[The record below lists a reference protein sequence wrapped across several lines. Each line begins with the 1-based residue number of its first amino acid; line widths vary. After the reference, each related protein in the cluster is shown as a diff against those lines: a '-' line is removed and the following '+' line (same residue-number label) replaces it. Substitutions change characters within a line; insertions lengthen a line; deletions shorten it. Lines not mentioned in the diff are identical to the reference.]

1 MLDKL
6 LKEGG
11 WLEYVSLG
19 WLPASY
25 LRTMPAYYRG
35 VNAVIDHD
43 VGTAPGVAGH
53 SEMKPK
59 LPPVLWKEQ
68 VNEAGYMDA
77 ASAAAAI
84 ASAADPNSVD
94 SMKEPPDPWAES
106 NAAAAKAAADAE
118 AAAAAVAAKAAA
130 SQENAANGQ
139 KAAATCVG
147 VSGAAAD
154 TTWCVASCGAPVSPD
169 CPSDFCKCDGK
180 LTQGSS
186 TADPLAAT
194 VPAPVPTAA
203 TAPAPDPN
211 TTPVSH
217 RGATEAEARVYA
229 AAAAEEAQRKS
240 DYEKALADAA
250 AAEATVI
257 GAAAAAT
264 TVTTTGAAGEA
275 AADPYA
281 GTAPAPADPYAVAHA
296 ADAPRGQETW

>member
-1 MLDKL
+1 MTWQVLDKL

-53 SEMKPK
+53 SEMEPK

-106 NAAAAKAAADAE
+106 NAAAAKA
-118 AAAAAVAAKAAA
+118 
-130 SQENAANGQ
+130 
-139 KAAATCVG
+139 
-147 VSGAAAD
+147 
-154 TTWCVASCGAPVSPD
+154 
-169 CPSDFCKCDGK
+169 
-180 LTQGSS
+180 
-186 TADPLAAT
+186 
-194 VPAPVPTAA
+194 TAA
-203 TAPAPDPN
+203 T
-211 TTPVSH
+211 TEVS
-217 RGATEAEARVYA
+217 
-229 AAAAEEAQRKS
+229 
-240 DYEKALADAA
+240 A
-250 AAEATVI
+250 AAEAPDSAEA
-257 GAAAAAT
+257 GPGKGDAAAPFATPNVRPDTPRALLYSPPACIFAEGTSVGSVTAARLDNAL
-264 TVTTTGAAGEA
+264 V
-275 AADPYA
+275 
-281 GTAPAPADPYAVAHA
+281 GT
-296 ADAPRGQETW
+296 

>member
-1 MLDKL
+1 M
-6 LKEGG
+6 E
-11 WLEYVSLG
+11 
-19 WLPASY
+19 
-25 LRTMPAYYRG
+25 
-35 VNAVIDHD
+35 
-43 VGTAPGVAGH
+43 
-53 SEMKPK
+53 PK

-194 VPAPVPTAA
+194 APAAVPAAATAPAPEPTAA

-211 TTPVSH
+211 TTPMSH

-240 DYEKALADAA
+240 DYEQALADAA

-257 GAAAAAT
+257 GAAAA
-264 TVTTTGAAGEA
+264 TTTAPTGDAGEA
-275 AADPYA
+275 AAVDPYA
-281 GTAPAPADPYAVAHA
+281 GTAPTPADPYAVAHA
-296 ADAPRGQETW
+296 ADADPYANAPRGQETW